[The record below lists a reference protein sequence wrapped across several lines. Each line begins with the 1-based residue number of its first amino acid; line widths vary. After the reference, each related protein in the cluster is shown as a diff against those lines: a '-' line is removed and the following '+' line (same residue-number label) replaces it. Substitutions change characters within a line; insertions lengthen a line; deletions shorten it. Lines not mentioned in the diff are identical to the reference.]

1 MRVLIVSAS
10 MGAGHDGAARELARR
25 LEADLHDTRVVD
37 LLDAPPLKIGAAF
50 RWGYKAQLRYVP
62 WAYELTYRLW
72 YWLGILIAP
81 ATAFVHVLTGR
92 KVLRWVREFDADV
105 VVSTYPLAS
114 LALGRE
120 RERGRLRVPVVTYVT
135 DFAVHPLLV
144 HRAVDLHQCV
154 HPQSAEKARARLPHG
169 RVTAPGPLVSPRF
182 GDGAAARYQLGIEPD
197 QRAVLIVAGSW
208 GVGDVVEA
216 FDLLASSERFTPV
229 VVCGRNEKLAKQLR
243 TRGGGV
249 IIEWTDE
256 MPSLMRACDA
266 LVQNAGGLTCMEA
279 FAAGLPVVT
288 FKPIPGHGIENAE
301 DMDRAGVAPYVRR
314 ARDLL
319 ETLDAVIAE
328 PNRTAAIDAGRAMF
342 AGDPATEVVDVGRAP
357 VVVPMPV
364 RRPRVRVAAAA
375 AVAFYA
381 TFTYGVGV
389 AAAHGLGVGVAH
401 APRNSDAAYVAVR
414 LSSQNA
420 SDASVA
426 SALAKLPASAVVD
439 QDTVEQDPAAIMR
452 LRDAGIEVA
461 NGGSGD
467 RYRLELQRA
476 AQDLGHTNL
485 VIGRATGQ
493 RAEVFVASRRVNGYD
508 LVAARLAHER
518 VIVGR
523 QRVTP
528 KNAGALKLRTGWVYV
543 VDGRSLDGRS
553 LAQLLGQLANQA
565 ASQHVTTLPVGR
577 V

>member
-1 MRVLIVSAS
+1 MKVLIVSAS

-25 LEADLHDTRVVD
+25 LDADAHETRVVD

-50 RWGYKAQLRYVP
+50 RWGYKAQLRYAP
-62 WAYELTYRLW
+62 WAYELTYKLW

-81 ATAFVHVLTGR
+81 ATAFVHALTGR
-92 KVLRWVREFDADV
+92 KLLRWVRDLGPDV

-120 RERGRLRVPVVTYVT
+120 RQRGRLRVPVVTFVT

-154 HPQSAEKARARLPHG
+154 HPQSAAKASARNPHG
-169 RVTAPGPLVSPRF
+169 RVSAPGPLVSPRF
-182 GDGAAARYQLGIEPD
+182 RDGAAARYLLGIEPS
-197 QRAVLIVAGSW
+197 QLAVLIVAGSW
-208 GVGDVVEA
+208 GVGDIVEA
-216 FDLLASSERFTPV
+216 FDLLAASERFTPV
-229 VVCGRNEKLAKQLR
+229 VVCGRNEKLARQLR

-256 MPSLMRACDA
+256 MPALMRACDA

-314 ARDLL
+314 PQELL
-319 ETLDAVIAE
+319 ATLDEVVTGPRRAAAV
-328 PNRTAAIDAGRAMF
+328 AAGHAMF
-342 AGDPATEVVDVGRAP
+342 AADPAAEIVDVGGRAP
-357 VVVPMPV
+357 LVVPLPA
-364 RRPRVRVAAAA
+364 RRSRVRVAAAA

-389 AAAHGLGVGVAH
+389 AAAHGVGVAH
-401 APRNSDAAYVAVR
+401 ARRGSGVAYVAVR
-414 LSSQNA
+414 LSAQTAADSGVTEQ
-420 SDASVA
+420 
-426 SALAKLPASAVVD
+426 LARLPASAVID
-439 QDTVEQDPAAIMR
+439 QDTVEANPGAVVQ
-452 LRDAGIEVA
+452 LRAAGIEVA

-467 RYRLELQRA
+467 RFRLEFERA
-476 AQDLGHTNL
+476 ARDIGHTNL
-485 VIGRATGQ
+485 VIRRATGQ
-493 RAEVFVASRRVNGYD
+493 RADVFVASRRVNGYD

-523 QRVTP
+523 QRVTSA
-528 KNAGALKLRTGWVYV
+528 NAAALRLRPGWVYV
-543 VDGRSLDGRS
+543 VDGRALDGPALTHLLS
-553 LAQLLGQLANQA
+553 QLVAKA
-565 ASQHVTTLPVGR
+565 ASQHVVTQPVGR